1 MEDNASPAAGY
12 FASVNHGK
20 ERKKNMKKRR
30 IGTYKRLLAL
40 VLALT
45 MCFSMLQIYAYAN
58 QEEGLPLE
66 PESTAPAQPE
76 PIDPPAPE
84 TFVGQEG
91 QAGRDSWIDAGSAQD
106 QAQDLL
112 DQANT
117 DAELETSTG
126 EPGIGSVNV
135 PNENGDYDHTETTTT
150 TTDTWN
156 GQAGSEET
164 GKVEVEGSETTV
176 KTESTVP
183 AGQDNPPQVVGDKTV
198 VDGEETISYEKTE
211 ETIGDESSEKLSP
224 EELKEYIE
232 GTDDKTVTV
241 TAPTDGKESSGQA
254 VIGKVDEEKLVA
266 DQKTEKETAAKN
278 ELADKDK
285 EAVDK
290 LTADGFQ
297 PVYKVDETGN
307 QVVDEKGN
315 PIVEKYVKTDSI
327 TGEGEEGQKTTQV
340 VRESSVET
348 KPVEGDENSFETI
361 TKIVTTTT
369 ESTTAYKAPD
379 DQPLKDIP
387 EEQLTTVVDGEG
399 KEIGKSASSQDP
411 DTLAI
416 TVTTVYPEV
425 DEEGN
430 AYYRAVYVTTSAD
443 GLTVTTRTEI
453 VKGETAT
460 VETTKTVTETKT
472 ETTAVQVPAGESG
485 DRVVTV
491 TMTPVEEDE
500 GHGQWSNEGYQPD
513 MENLFPADKLTVKGD
528 PSKGYTF
535 DDKIPATTVSK
546 NESHDLLPYG
556 SPDSYPLD
564 LLKKWFP
571 NDKTIQSK
579 EFEVWHKKN
588 YKEDLKGG
596 FTSGNGLTS
605 AITVGNFT
613 YQKVDGEWVAK
624 QDGQSDPTQ
633 KVVIDKD
640 GNKHY
645 VYCIDHGTP
654 YNTDNPFDLENVE
667 DVKYLGSQEEKD
679 RISAIA
685 TLGYWGTKSG
695 DGSLDAF
702 KGLMSSIANSAQI
715 TDGIALTATQA
726 ALWYYGSSTAG
737 SAYYNWDKV
746 DIGTV
751 LDDIFSVGSNNGNSY
766 TRNLT
771 ETEKGLL
778 KDIVKYMV
786 KGNFLEDNKNTLE
799 DRKSTD
805 LVKASDVKGV
815 STTITT
821 VVDNNGNYVHTA
833 DLTLTLQNS
842 KLNPTGAFK
851 ATIIGAD
858 NEKQEITI
866 DINQCIQED
875 GKGNYLIT
883 IPGVKV
889 GNGKY
894 TIKLDGAQ
902 AFTNGAYVFSDPDG
916 YSEGQTMVG
925 IMAAGGASQIA
936 LKFGLTFDIQEP
948 IVEILQRVQEI
959 ATTESTTTRQ
969 WHAERENSYAEVNY
983 PRDVPTPTPT
993 PSEAPT
999 PTPSEEP
1006 TPTPSEEPTP
1016 QPTDEPIDDPDV
1028 PLGTP
1033 EPDEP
1038 IDDPDVPLGTPEP
1051 DEPID
1056 EPDVP
1061 LGTPTP
1067 QPNEPDEELPD
1078 PDVPK
1083 APAEPEEELP
1093 DPEVPLANVP
1103 KTGDSPV
1110 LWYVLTLVSGC
1121 GLLVLA
1127 LSGKRRKA
1135 AKR

>member
-1 MEDNASPAAGY
+1 MLGVEGLLQTLEDNASPAAGY

-66 PESTAPAQPE
+66 PDSTAPAQPE

-241 TAPTDGKESSGQA
+241 TAPTDGKGSSGQA

-307 QVVDEKGN
+307 QVLDDEGS

-387 EEQLTTVVDGEG
+387 EEQLTTVVDSEG

-472 ETTAVQVPAGESG
+472 ETTAVQVVEDERTVS
-485 DRVVTV
+485 V
-491 TMTPVEEDE
+491 TMTGVDDSDTWVDPITGKTYKHGEVEADQDIRPDHSKWNQSDTDLSPLKEDSVIKKNNNYRDDIE
-500 GHGQWSNEGYQPD
+500 ITSEYQFQYKG
-513 MENLFPADKLTVKGD
+513 ENGLGSAIRV
-528 PSKGYTF
+528 
-535 DDKIPATTVSK
+535 DDK
-546 NESHDLLPYG
+546 D
-556 SPDSYPLD
+556 DSY
-564 LLKKWFP
+564 KNTWHAHQFVIY
-571 NDKTIQSK
+571 DK
-579 EFEVWHKKN
+579 
-588 YKEDLKGG
+588 
-596 FTSGNGLTS
+596 NGKPY
-605 AITVGNFT
+605 F
-613 YQKVDGEWVAK
+613 
-624 QDGQSDPTQ
+624 
-633 KVVIDKD
+633 
-640 GNKHY
+640 
-645 VYCIDHGTP
+645 VYCADFDTAPVQDHK
-654 YNTDNPFDLENVE
+654 YNMENVE
-667 DVKYLGSQEEKD
+667 
-679 RISAIA
+679 SADYYQNNNGDNKAAEHIRYIA
-685 TLGYWGTKSG
+685 TQGYWGTASG
-695 DGSLDAF
+695 VGSLEAF
-702 KGLMSSIANSAQI
+702 KQTLKEAIDAGKIKDLDKKTIDSL
-715 TDGIALTATQA
+715 TDGEALTATQA
-726 ALWYYGSSTAG
+726 AIWYYGNSNG
-737 SAYYNWDKV
+737 ENKV
-746 DIGTV
+746 
-751 LDDIFSVGSNNGNSY
+751 NQN
-766 TRNLT
+766 
-771 ETEKGLL
+771 
-778 KDIVKYMV
+778 DIVGQYRGPGLTTDVNYTNNKVQKIFDYLITSSMAPDDSNTKLEKEHITSSSIKVTDKTGDTYNTEVSFSMTAIPSSFADDQIMV
-786 KGNFLEDNKNTLE
+786 YIYQDGVDKPVASKRLSLADSGKED
-799 DRKSTD
+799 
-805 LVKASDVKGV
+805 AC
-815 STTITT
+815 TISGT
-821 VVDNNGNYVHTA
+821 
-833 DLTLTLQNS
+833 
-842 KLNPTGAFK
+842 
-851 ATIIGAD
+851 
-858 NEKQEITI
+858 
-866 DINQCIQED
+866 
-875 GKGNYLIT
+875 KGNYTVSLGSLGLKSNQSLTVRI
-883 IPGVKV
+883 V
-889 GNGKY
+889 GKQD
-894 TIKLDGAQ
+894 LADGA
-902 AFTNGAYVFSDPDG
+902 YLFSSENKDG
-916 YSEGQTMVG
+916 VTSQTFVG
-925 IMAAGGASQIA
+925 IAHATHTIN
-936 LKFGLTFDIQEP
+936 LKFGIAFEVVEEP
-948 IVEILQRVQEI
+948 EVKVDNSI
-959 ATTESTTTRQ
+959 AEKTVTESTTTRQ

-983 PRDVPTPTPT
+983 PRYVPTPTPT

-1016 QPTDEPIDDPDV
+1016 EPTDEPIDDPDVPLGTPEPDESIDDPDV

-1038 IDDPDVPLGTPEP
+1038 IDDPD
-1051 DEPID
+1051 I
-1056 EPDVP
+1056 P